1 MIDKIKII
9 DYRYVICAGIDP
21 KHRIWNIDNQKQVS
35 KFELHGYCTSQM
47 VTYKEFLI
55 TYGYS
60 KTIVKFNFMKKK
72 HDCWLETSSY
82 LTNLK
87 LLKKGDKTQPAKLIA
102 SFSDGDIVLYSL
114 ELETLCHTNRS

>member
-1 MIDKIKII
+1 
-9 DYRYVICAGIDP
+9 
-21 KHRIWNIDNQKQVS
+21 
-35 KFELHGYCTSQM
+35 M

-60 KTIVKFNFMKKK
+60 KTILKYNFMKKK